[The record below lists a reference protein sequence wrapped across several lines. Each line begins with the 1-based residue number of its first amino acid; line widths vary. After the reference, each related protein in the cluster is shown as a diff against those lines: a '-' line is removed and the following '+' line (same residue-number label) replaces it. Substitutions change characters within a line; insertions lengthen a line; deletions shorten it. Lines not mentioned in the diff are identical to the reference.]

1 MLGSTSTRRWR
12 LRSAAVLTTATALVV
27 AGAGAASAHVTV
39 HADNPTAG
47 ASDVAVTFRTPNEMD
62 NASTTKLDV
71 FFPVAAPLLG
81 VLVQPHPGWTAKS
94 TTTKLAKPVT
104 TDDGTIT
111 EAVSEVVWT
120 ADSAADGLQPGQ
132 SADFVVTAGQLPDAK
147 SLTFKALQTYSNGKI
162 VRWIEIAAP
171 GADEPDNPA
180 PTLDLTPA
188 APEASGA
195 PSATA
200 SAAPTTTAPT
210 AAAAAQTGSKTS
222 TSDGTA
228 RALGIVG
235 IVVGL
240 LGAGIGIAMGR
251 TRRRAG

>member
-1 MLGSTSTRRWR
+1 MLGSTSARRWP
-12 LRSAAVLTTATALVV
+12 LRVSTLAVTTVAFVGVAAGT
-27 AGAGAASAHVTV
+27 ASAHVTV
-39 HADNPTAG
+39 HADNATSG

-71 FFPVAAPLLG
+71 FFPAATPLLG
-81 VLVQPHPGWTAKS
+81 VLVQQHPGWTAKA

-120 ADSAADGLQPGQ
+120 ADSAADALQPGQ
-132 SADFVVTAGQLPDAK
+132 SGDFVVTAGQLPDAK
-147 SLTFKALQTYSNGKI
+147 SLTFKALQTYSNGKV

-171 GADEPDNPA
+171 GAAEPDNPA
-180 PTLDLTPA
+180 PVLDLAAA
-188 APEASGA
+188 APEASAA
-195 PSATA
+195 PSAVATPS
-200 SAAPTTTAPT
+200 SATSKPVVT
-210 AAAAAQTGSKTS
+210 AARAS

-228 RALGIVG
+228 RALGVIG

-240 LGAGIGIAMGR
+240 VGAGSGVALG
-251 TRRRAG
+251 RRRQGS